1 MNTKEHP
8 QNDTYEMGKTL
19 GGIDAVKSVSYEYP
33 GFWEIETAFGTFSLG
48 DVDGFFSWHTSD
60 TDTDTHN
67 LAGESNQYTIKGVAG
82 DFAIWLED
90 TFEREILAN
99 AINARFDCGAF
110 VQNTG
115 GGCMA
120 VEIPTNNPEISFIL
134 HGVEAGLEIWDYQIN
149 EALVQI
155 DLTLFPREE
164 QTAKKLTPHYLELIA
179 EMMQSYPHLFTAV
192 KK

>member
-1 MNTKEHP
+1 MNT
-8 QNDTYEMGKTL
+8 N
-19 GGIDAVKSVSYEYP
+19 
-33 GFWEIETAFGTFSLG
+33 
-48 DVDGFFSWHTSD
+48 
-60 TDTDTHN
+60 
-67 LAGESNQYTIKGVAG
+67 
-82 DFAIWLED
+82 
-90 TFEREILAN
+90 EREILAN

-120 VEIPTNNPEISFIL
+120 VEIPTSNPEISFIL
-134 HGVEAGLEIWDYQIN
+134 HGVEAGLEIWDYATN